1 MSRLLVN
8 VEDSRRLTRPRAS
21 SVPLM
26 LVLFAIELGEY
37 EAPLELDQAGNVHGF
52 APDLTTDLGRQK
64 REYVELHE

>member
-1 MSRLLVN
+1 M
-8 VEDSRRLTRPRAS
+8 
-21 SVPLM
+21 PLM